1 MNNITSPTGAVVATT
16 LTAILTCTTT
26 GLAADGPATF
36 EGNQLPLDAVGTL
49 TVAGPDYQ
57 RLWAEDAQ
65 LDGKGQAMRFAVSRD
80 VSVTPMTHGTWEL
93 MPDGRMLWRLVVHAK
108 GSKHINFAFEDW
120 GLPDS
125 ATAWIASLDGRWVLQ
140 PVTSADN
147 INDGELWTAI
157 VASDSAL
164 IEIAVDDADRQALI
178 DATTLT
184 RVNVGY
190 RGFGNDGARGS
201 SEGCNHDVEC
211 PLGDDWWNEIPSAG
225 VYTINGGLTCSG
237 AMINNTNQ
245 DETPYFIT
253 AEHCGIS
260 SGNDQS
266 VVVYWNHQNSYCRTP
281 GSGDSGGNGN
291 GNYNQYT
298 SGSTFLVESS
308 TTDYTLIRLNS
319 SPNPSY
325 EVTFSGWSRSS
336 STPCAGVS
344 IHHPNCAEKR
354 ISSVQNVS
362 SNGQY
367 WRINWSEG
375 RTYFGSSGSP
385 LYNCNHQIVGVLCCG
400 NSFCTNDDDDFYGKS
415 LYQSWSQM
423 AQYLDPNGS
432 GVVSLDTLNPY
443 GDGGNGGVCCL
454 NGECFNVPEGN
465 CGSAGGTWFTGQNCS
480 GVDCSNIEPTGA
492 CCLTSG
498 ACTGDVTNSAC
509 TNAGGSYQGDNSD
522 CANVTCEQPDPTGA
536 CCLAG
541 GNCATQTSEDCAAA
555 GGSYQGNNTSCS
567 NVDCDAAD
575 IVEVVHAIVGSGK
588 VSGDTPNWTVD
599 VYAAVDPGFR
609 VDAVA
614 GNSTQQKMITSTYG
628 FYQDPYGGPTST
640 SINPAFFEFAP
651 NMEWDSRVTI
661 GAIDD
666 SGNPYDE
673 NVLQSVG
680 INWDLFESGG
690 DLSVGDG
697 TWFILPDDGQGETRT
712 FTGQD
717 CTQRQGVLLARLTA
731 MELDSTVMFEALVQG
746 RDSGGNTWQDVVSY
760 TFNYEATE
768 DCNDN
773 LVPDSC
779 DIANG
784 TSDDSNGNGIPDEC
798 DNSCPG
804 DADGDGDSD
813 VDDILACIAGFGT
826 AGPGDVNGDGGVD
839 VNDLLQILAYFDNC

>member
-1 MNNITSPTGAVVATT
+1 MTRSAAAAV
-16 LTAILTCTTT
+16 AILTLST
-26 GLAADGPATF
+26 GALAAADPANLIVPSIEYPALDVEWLLQDDIRREA
-36 EGNQLPLDAVGTL
+36 EGLPL
-49 TVAGPDYQ
+49 
-57 RLWAEDAQ
+57 
-65 LDGKGQAMRFAVSRD
+65 RFAVPNEEMATPGNHGMWDRD
-80 VSVTPMTHGTWEL
+80 L
-93 MPDGRMLWRLVVHAK
+93 DGQLRWRIRLTSPGAP
-108 GSKHINFAFEDW
+108 HINLGFESWNMPHGASMMVESID
-120 GLPDS
+120 GTHSVGPFS
-125 ATAWIASLDGRWVLQ
+125 ATDNQVHGEFWLPVVVGDDILVTITCDDDDRLAIEQNIVLTK
-140 PVTSADN
+140 VN
-147 INDGELWTAI
+147 I
-157 VASDSAL
+157 
-164 IEIAVDDADRQALI
+164 
-178 DATTLT
+178 
-184 RVNVGY
+184 GY
-190 RGFGNDGARGS
+190 RGFGAEKSNGS
-201 SEGCNHDVEC
+201 GRSGSCNVDVACAEGD
-211 PLGDDWWNEIPSAG
+211 PWQAEIACAALYS
-225 VYTINGGLTCSG
+225 INGYFTCSG
-237 AMINNTNQ
+237 AMLNNTAQ
-245 DETPYFIT
+245 DQRPFFLT
-253 AEHCGIS
+253 ADHCGVS
-260 SGNDQS
+260 TGNDQS
-266 VVVYWNHQNSYCRTP
+266 MVVYWNYENSYCRTP
-281 GSGDSGGNGN
+281 GSGDSGGNGD
-291 GNYNQYT
+291 
-298 SGSTFLVESS
+298 GSTNQFTAGGAILRADGSNSDFTLVE
-308 TTDYTLIRLNS
+308 LNND
-319 SPNPSY
+319 PNPNFG
-325 EVTFSGWSRSS
+325 VGFCGWDRRTA
-336 STPCAGVS
+336 TPQGGIC
-344 IHHPNCAEKR
+344 IHHPNLEEKR
-354 ISSVQNVS
+354 ISFDYDALT
-362 SNGQY
+362 SNGSL
-367 WRINWSEG
+367 WRVNNWELG
-375 RTYFGSSGSP
+375 TTEPGSSGSP
-385 LYNCNHQIVGVLCCG
+385 LFNPDHRIVGQLYGG
-400 NSFCTNDDDDFYGKS
+400 NAACNNNGYDVYGKLS
-415 LYQSWSQM
+415 TSWN
-423 AQYLDPNGS
+423 AGLAGWLDYAGTGEQYIDTYGS
-432 GVVSLDTLNPY
+432 A
-443 GDGGNGGVCCL
+443 GGNGGVCCL
-454 NGECFNVPEGN
+454 NGDCFNVPEGN
-465 CGSAGGTWFTGQNCS
+465 CDSANGTWFTDQNC
-480 GVDCSNIEPTGA
+480 GTVDCDNIQPTGA

-498 ACTGDVTNSAC
+498 ACVGDTTSDAC
-509 TNAGGSYQGDNSD
+509 GNAGGSYQGDDSD

-567 NVDCDAAD
+567 NIDCDAAD
-575 IVEVVHAIVGSGK
+575 VVEVVHAIVGSGK

-826 AGPGDVNGDGGVD
+826 GGPGDVTGDGAVD
-839 VNDLLQILAYFDNC
+839 VNDLLQILAYFGNC